1 MENMIGKIV
10 KNKYKI
16 ERILG
21 QGATSV
27 VYLCRNIELGNLW
40 ALKHM
45 AKTSNHQLL
54 SEKRILEK
62 LNHICLPKLADV
74 FEDDNGK
81 YIVVSYI
88 EGIPLNRIMETQGLI
103 PEKTVISWAKLIC
116 EVLIYLHTLSTPIIY
131 RDLKPHN
138 IIITRDNRPVLI
150 DFGISREYKGTDR
163 KDTVRAGTPLYAAP
177 EQLTNGISD
186 ARSDIYG
193 LGVTLHQLLAG
204 CFPESGIDRL
214 SQTNNKI
221 SKNMNYIIRKCIEYS
236 SEDRY
241 QSVNELL
248 SDLNNINKG
257 ILDKKLRKINR
268 IIIASSIIMSIIS
281 SSSIYYGVTDLKR
294 ENSAF
299 LLLTPQIMSISLNQT
314 GSYKIEKKYSDGDK
328 VDLKASDIEWK
339 YLNPDIATIKDGK
352 ILPLK
357 EGIAEFTGAYNEKP
371 IKLTVLVNKRM
382 DGFNEIN
389 VNLKYI
395 KNIDV
400 YPFAGTGQHDDLN
413 GNAPDGPLKTAIIAE
428 PTSLSFGKGGELYV
442 ADLNK
447 LRFIKDGLIKT
458 LEVGKEVDLV
468 KTTSSGNIYFSVK
481 PYENEKQQMVSEIY
495 VLRNN
500 KPFLIY
506 KDTESH
512 FNISDFAFDSSENM
526 YVLQQVSTSDKILTK
541 ITFVDRINSRKKSEK
556 YEEILESITFDKYD
570 NLYVSSFDDGVIYK
584 WNKVLKAFEIFAGK
598 KGDRHFIDGT
608 YNRFFSPRKIVTHG
622 DYIYVIDG
630 NILRRIVINNGN
642 MVDVETIAGSVENS
656 NKYLSSA
663 SSYTVFLSKPRDLAI
678 NINGD
683 IFLCDS
689 NNYRIWRIQNH
700 IK

>member
-1 MENMIGKIV
+1 MENMIGKVV

-21 QGATSV
+21 EGATSV

-45 AKTSNHQLL
+45 AKTSSHELL

-74 FEDDNGK
+74 FEDDKGK

-88 EGIPLNRIMETQGLI
+88 EGIPLNKILETQGSVA
-103 PEKTVISWAKLIC
+103 EKTVIAWAKQIC
-116 EVLIYLHTLSTPIIY
+116 EVLIYLHTLPTPIIY

-138 IIITRDNRPVLI
+138 VIITRDNRPVLI
-150 DFGISREYKGTDR
+150 DFGISREYKGTGR

-177 EQLTNGISD
+177 EQLTSGASD
-186 ARSDIYG
+186 VRSDIYS
-193 LGVTLHQLLAG
+193 LGVTLHHLLTG
-204 CFPESGIDRL
+204 CFPESDIARQ
-214 SQTNNKI
+214 SQTN
-221 SKNMNYIIRKCIEYS
+221 SKTSRNMDYIIRKCIEYS
-236 SEDRY
+236 PEDRY

-257 ILDKKLRKINR
+257 VLNKKLRRINR
-268 IIIASSIIMSIIS
+268 IIFASSIIMTIIS
-281 SSSIYYGVTDLKR
+281 FSSIYLGFTDLKR

-314 GSYKIEKKYSDGDK
+314 GSYKLEKKYSDGDR

-339 YLNPDIATIKDGK
+339 YLNSDIATIKDGK

-357 EGIAEFTGAYNEKP
+357 EGKTEFDGTYNKKP
-371 IKLTVLVNKRM
+371 IKLTVLVNKHM
-382 DGFNEIN
+382 DGFNETNI
-389 VNLKYI
+389 NLKYL
-395 KNIDV
+395 KNINV

-413 GNAPDGPLKTAIIAE
+413 GNAPDGPLKTAILAE
-428 PTSLSFGKGGELYV
+428 PTSLSFGAHGELYV
-442 ADLNK
+442 ADLK
-447 LRFIKDGLIKT
+447 SLRLIKEGLVKT

-495 VLRNN
+495 VLKDN

-506 KDTESH
+506 KDTESR

-526 YVLQQVSTSDKILTK
+526 YVLQHVSASDKILTK
-541 ITFVDRINSRKKSEK
+541 ITFVDRLNSEKRSEK
-556 YEEILESITFDKYD
+556 YEEIIESITLDKYD

-584 WNKVLKAFEIFAGK
+584 WNKALKTFGIFAGK
-598 KGDRHFIDGT
+598 KGDKHFIDGAD
-608 YNRFFSPRKIVTHG
+608 NRFFAPRKIVAHG
-622 DYIYVIDG
+622 DYMYVIDS
-630 NILRRIVINNGN
+630 NILRRIAMNNGN
-642 MVDVETIAGSVENS
+642 LVDVETIAGSVENS
-656 NKYLSSA
+656 DKYLSST
-663 SSYTVFLSKPRDLAI
+663 SSYNVVFSKPRDLAI
-678 NINGD
+678 DVNGD
-683 IFLCDS
+683 IFMSDS
-689 NNYRIWRIQNH
+689 NNYRIWKIQSYN
-700 IK
+700 K

>member
-1 MENMIGKIV
+1 MIGKIV

-16 ERILG
+16 ERVLG

-45 AKTSNHQLL
+45 AKTSNHELL

-74 FEDDNGK
+74 FEDDTGK

-103 PEKTVISWAKLIC
+103 SEKTVISWAKQIC
-116 EVLIYLHTLSTPIIY
+116 EVLIYLHTLPTPIIY

-177 EQLTNGISD
+177 EQLTNGTSD

-204 CFPESGIDRL
+204 CFPESGIDHL

-257 ILDKKLRKINR
+257 ILDKKLRRINR
-268 IIIASSIIMSIIS
+268 TIIASSIIMTIVSF
-281 SSSIYYGVTDLKR
+281 SSIYYGVTDLKR

-314 GSYKIEKKYSDGDK
+314 GSYKLEKKYSDGDK
-328 VDLKASDIEWK
+328 VDIKASDIEWK
-339 YLNPDIATIKDGK
+339 YLNPDIATIRYGK

-357 EGIAEFTGAYNEKP
+357 EGKAEFAGAYNEKP
-371 IKLTVLVNKRM
+371 IKLTVLVNKYL
-382 DGFNEIN
+382 DGFNEID
-389 VNLKYI
+389 VNLKYL
-395 KNIDV
+395 KNINV
-400 YPFAGTGQHDDLN
+400 FPFAGTGQHDDLN
-413 GNAPDGPLKTAIIAE
+413 GNATDGPLKTAILAE
-428 PTSLSFGKGGELYV
+428 PTSLSFGKSGELYV

-447 LRFIKDGLIKT
+447 LRFIKDGFVKT
-458 LEVGKEVDLV
+458 LEVGKEIDLV

-481 PYENEKQQMVSEIY
+481 PYENENQQMVSEIY
-495 VLRNN
+495 VLKYN
-500 KPFLIY
+500 KPFLIF

-526 YVLQQVSTSDKILTK
+526 YVLQPVSTSDKILTK
-541 ITFVDRINSRKKSEK
+541 ISFVDRINLIKKSER
-556 YEEILESITFDKYD
+556 YEEVVESITVDKYD

-584 WNKVLKAFEIFAGK
+584 WNKLLKTFEIFAGK
-598 KGDRHFIDGT
+598 KGDRHYIDGA
-608 YNRFFSPRKIVTHG
+608 NSRFFSPRKIVIHENFM
-622 DYIYVIDG
+622 YVIDG
-630 NILRRIVINNGN
+630 IILRRVVMNNGN
-642 MVDVETIAGSVENS
+642 LVDVETIAGSVEMS
-656 NKYLSSA
+656 NKYLSST
-663 SSYTVFLSKPRDLAI
+663 SGYNVFFSKPRDLATDVNG
-678 NINGD
+678 NIF
-683 IFLCDS
+683 ISDS
-689 NNYRIWRIQNH
+689 NNYCIWKIQNH